1 MDTKNNDITNTN
13 DEIEKK
19 EKRNLEP
26 PVKCIKCEM
35 EIKCID
41 LEEDEPKKGEYANDL
56 AAGCGCVEKG
66 IAPGILVELIN
77 PALVSFSSEEEGTFH
92 GYMCDG
98 CLQELRDKKIIED
111 GPEEDKEE
119 LIWE

>member
-1 MDTKNNDITNTN
+1 MDTKNTN
-13 DEIEKK
+13 DK
-19 EKRNLEP
+19 EKRNLEL

-35 EIKCID
+35 EIKHID
-41 LEEDEPKKGEYANDL
+41 FEEDVDLKKGEYANDM
-56 AAGCGCVEKG
+56 AGSGCGCIEKG

-77 PALVSFSSEEEGTFH
+77 PSLVSFSSEEEGTFH

-98 CLQELRDKKIIED
+98 CLKELRDKKIIEN

>member
-1 MDTKNNDITNTN
+1 MDTKNTN
-13 DEIEKK
+13 DDTENK
-19 EKRNLEP
+19 EKRNLELP
-26 PVKCIKCEM
+26 AKCIKCEM
-35 EIKCID
+35 EIKLID
-41 LEEDEPKKGEYANDL
+41 LEEDEPKKGEYTNDL

-77 PALVSFSSEEEGTFH
+77 PSLVSFTSEEDGTFH

-98 CLQELRDKKIIED
+98 CLAELWDKKIIGK
-111 GPEEDKEE
+111 GPEKDKEK